1 MGFKNL
7 RAFVDIVGKGM
18 EPEYEQIDDKTAGA
32 LLTAPEAAKRIG
44 KEDIKKAAEILQK
57 YKSGKSNL
65 ETRIVED
72 EQWWKLNHW
81 DVLRKNSNN
90 TLQPT
95 SAWLFNALINKHAD
109 ALDNYPAPAVLPREK
124 ADEAAAKALTSV
136 LPVILEQNDFEQT
149 YSDNWW
155 EKLKHGTAAYGV
167 FWNSKKE
174 NGLGDIDIKEIDLLK
189 IFWEPGITDIQKSAN
204 LFIVDLIDREQLA
217 GAYPAQAEQIKGA
230 GDIITAKEYIYDDT
244 VDTEDKVLVVDW
256 YYKRVNASG
265 LKVLHYVKFVGDVLL
280 YASEND
286 ENYRE
291 RGFYDHGMYPVVFDT
306 LFPEKGT
313 PVGFGYVA
321 ICKDPQMYI
330 DKLSANIL
338 EKSLMATKVRYFALG
353 NTNINEEEFLDW
365 NKPIVHVEGNSLDDA
380 RLKPIQVGGVDGAS
394 LNVLQMKIEEM
405 KDTAGNRDVNS
416 GGTNGGVTAAA
427 AIAALQEAGNKTSRD
442 MIKAAYRAYVGICT
456 LCIEL
461 IRQFYT
467 ETRYYRITGDTAGAY
482 KFIALNNA
490 AMIEQEMPGA
500 GGVTYLRHPTF
511 DLKISAQKSNPFSQ
525 MAINE
530 TAKELYG
537 LGVFNPER
545 AQEAAILMEMMQFE
559 GKDKVMEKIAEG
571 QTLLN
576 MLKAANKQLAA
587 AEAVLSGIAGAE
599 MANEGN
605 IAAEDG
611 NSPASAENVAK
622 SGLAKSALDAQTPM
636 TGYGQQLA
644 ERSTPSVE

>member
-1 MGFKNL
+1 MGLMNIFK
-7 RAFVDIVGKGM
+7 AKGA
-18 EPEYEQIDDKTAGA
+18 EPEYEQMDAAASAAMLTQPAGG
-32 LLTAPEAAKRIG
+32 TRIG
-44 KEDIKKAAEILQK
+44 KDAIKKAQELLTK
-57 YKSGKSNL
+57 YKDGKTNL
-65 ETRIVED
+65 EARVVED

-124 ADEAAAKALTSV
+124 ADETAAKELTSV

-353 NTNINEEEFLDW
+353 NTNINEKEFLDW
-365 NKPIVHVEGNSLDDA
+365 NQPIVHVEGNTLDET
-380 RLKPIQVGGVDGAS
+380 RLRQIEVGGVDGNS
-394 LNVLQMKIEEM
+394 LSVLQMKVEEM

-416 GGTNGGVTAAA
+416 GGTGSGVTAAA

-461 IRQFYT
+461 IRQFYD
-467 ETRYYRITGDTAGAY
+467 ETRYFRITGESAGAY
-482 KFIALNNA
+482 EFVAVNNA
-490 AMIEQEMPGA
+490 AMGDQEMKGA
-500 GGVTYLRHPTF
+500 DGMVYLRHPAF
-511 DLKISAQKSNPFSQ
+511 DLKIQAQKSNPFSQ

-530 TAKELYG
+530 TAKELYN
-537 LGVFNPER
+537 LGVFNPDR
-545 AQEAAILMEMMQFE
+545 AQEAMILMEMMQFE
-559 GKDKVMEKIAEG
+559 GKDKVMEKLAEG

-599 MANEGN
+599 MMQSGN
-605 IAAEDG
+605 GGVSADGGKSAADG
-611 NSPASAENVAK
+611 GNAAK
-622 SGLAKSALDAQTPM
+622 SGFAKSAKAAQTPM
-636 TGYGQQLA
+636 TDYGQRLA